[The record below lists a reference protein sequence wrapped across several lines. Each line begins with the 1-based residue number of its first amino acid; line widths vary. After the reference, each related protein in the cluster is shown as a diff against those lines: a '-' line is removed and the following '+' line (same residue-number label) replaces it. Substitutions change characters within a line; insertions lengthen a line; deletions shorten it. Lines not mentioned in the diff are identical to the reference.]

1 MAASSEHF
9 QGWPNEAAFQA
20 DGYQHTPVKL
30 SVKGFIP
37 SYVAGTLYRTG
48 PSQYIVKDTP
58 KSDFKIDHWFD
69 GFSSVHRFELTPS
82 TDGSV
87 EATYNSRQNKR
98 DPCDGL
104 FKKMKSVFTA
114 ARGPSPEENN
124 IGVTIAPNVPG
135 INGKSSDGKSR
146 FKTLSAFTD
155 NASYKQFDPETL
167 EPLGVASQGS
177 LHPALAGPL
186 SAAHANYDP
195 VNGDVLN
202 HNLTFGLN
210 SVYRV
215 FKTIGR
221 LKTELVHETNPVQL
235 GALSSRRKTKAY
247 IAQNA
252 SEASAGF

>member
-1 MAASSEHF
+1 
-9 QGWPNEAAFQA
+9 
-20 DGYQHTPVKL
+20 
-30 SVKGFIP
+30 
-37 SYVAGTLYRTG
+37 
-48 PSQYIVKDTP
+48 
-58 KSDFKIDHWFD
+58 
-69 GFSSVHRFELTPS
+69 
-82 TDGSV
+82 
-87 EATYNSRQNKR
+87 
-98 DPCDGL
+98 
-104 FKKMKSVFTA
+104 MKSVFTA

-235 GALSSRRKTKAY
+235 GALSSRCLPLRALFYCSSQRGRDVPSLQDLVRRRPACATRHTSGLY
-247 IAQNA
+247 R
-252 SEASAGF
+252 